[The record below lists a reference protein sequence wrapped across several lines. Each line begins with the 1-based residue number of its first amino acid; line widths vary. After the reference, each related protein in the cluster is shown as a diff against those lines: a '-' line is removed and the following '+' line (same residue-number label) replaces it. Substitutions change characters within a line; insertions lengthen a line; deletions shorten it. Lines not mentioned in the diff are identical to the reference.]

1 MMKAILVRLAA
12 PVLVWMGALSVV
24 PLVLVVPVQASQ
36 TEPAGQK
43 VAYTAHS
50 GYFRRNDSGL
60 EDPLHALVITDQKRF
75 DQIFGVAFVMG
86 AKPRVLPEKA
96 FDTLVVCALIRQGN
110 KVWTYTV
117 TGVTQQ
123 EGVLTIQYK
132 ATAADGGT
140 ATFASPLIVSVPKGD
155 YRQVR
160 FVEND
165 KLVAEPKFPAKETAK

>member
-1 MMKAILVRLAA
+1 MASLCGKIPMKSLACVVGLV
-12 PVLVWMGALSVV
+12 VLWSLPALSAEEK
-24 PLVLVVPVQASQ
+24 PTA
-36 TEPAGQK
+36 QK
-43 VAYTAHS
+43 VPYTVHS

-60 EDPLHALVITDQKRF
+60 DDPLHALVITDQKRF

-86 AKPRVLPEKA
+86 AKPKVLPEKA

-117 TGVTQQ
+117 QEVTQQ
-123 EGVLTIQYK
+123 EGVLTIKYK
-132 ATAADGGT
+132 ASAADGGT
-140 ATFASPLIVSVPKGD
+140 ATFASPLIVSVPQGK

-165 KLVAEPKFPAKETAK
+165 KLVAEPKFPPQEAAD

>member
-1 MMKAILVRLAA
+1 MKPILVRLTA
-12 PVLVWMGALSVV
+12 PVLVWMGTVSVLPSEWIV
-24 PLVLVVPVQASQ
+24 PLQASQ
-36 TEPAGQK
+36 KEPEGQK
-43 VAYTAHS
+43 VAYTVHS

-86 AKPRVLPEKA
+86 AKPKVLPEKA

-140 ATFASPLIVSVPKGD
+140 ATFASPLIVSVPQGD

-160 FVEND
+160 FFEND
-165 KLVAEPKFPAKETAK
+165 KVVAEPKFPAKDPAK

>member
-1 MMKAILVRLAA
+1 MKSLVLLVGVVVLCSLPSLAA
-12 PVLVWMGALSVV
+12 
-24 PLVLVVPVQASQ
+24 
-36 TEPAGQK
+36 EEKPAPQK
-43 VAYTAHS
+43 VPYTVHS

-60 EDPLHALVITDQKRF
+60 EDPLHALVITDEKRF

-86 AKPRVLPEKA
+86 AKPKVLPEKA
-96 FDTLVVCALIRQGN
+96 FDTLAVCALIRQGN

-140 ATFASPLIVSVPKGD
+140 ATFASPLIVSVPKGE
-155 YRQVR
+155 YQQVR

-165 KLVAEPKFPAKETAK
+165 KLVAEPKFPAKETKE